1 MPVKESIK
9 NTSMKTDTLSSEDKK
24 TIDLLRFPLALL
36 VLYIHADLMKTN
48 SSSLISPDATP
59 FLWNVDYLI
68 SKIIGSVSVPA
79 FFLISGLLFF
89 KYGGGISI
97 ENWKQKCKSRFRS
110 LFVPYL
116 IWNTIFLLV
125 LAFAQHFYPTLM
137 GHSKL
142 IASFSIWDFVL
153 CFISMDYVINGFS
166 LRPFLIGPID
176 LPLWFIRD
184 LMILVVLAPLIQ
196 FLIQRLGKFF
206 IMILL
211 GLWVLCVFKHVMF
224 IGLNGICFFS
234 IGAYFGIERI
244 GFRYIKKYGKL
255 AMLFYVITI
264 LIEMIYKMDSPEV
277 LSNVN
282 ILLGVVVWIYLSSCL
297 ASRMKRNGSWLSK
310 SSFFI
315 YASHYYAVILFM
327 RAAIKI
333 TPQNDAILTLVYL
346 CVPISLGVVLAYLY
360 KILPSSSRKILTG
373 GR

>member
-1 MPVKESIK
+1 M
-9 NTSMKTDTLSSEDKK
+9 
-24 TIDLLRFPLALL
+24 
-36 VLYIHADLMKTN
+36 
-48 SSSLISPDATP
+48 
-59 FLWNVDYLI
+59 
-68 SKIIGSVSVPA
+68 
-79 FFLISGLLFF
+79 
-89 KYGGGISI
+89 
-97 ENWKQKCKSRFRS
+97 
-110 LFVPYL
+110 

-282 ILLGVVVWIYLSSCL
+282 ILLGVVVWVYLSSCL